1 LVEEYFPEKRRDLAG
16 RSHRHFD
23 VFNLHHIDELKLDYF
38 ETLQLIS
45 ELRDAHTKIVV
56 TAHDLTPHSKQPE
69 VWDPIFQAWFG
80 SADGIIHHSNWGMS
94 VLRSRY
100 QIPESTRHAIIYNRG
115 GSDEVGVTTSA
126 QRARAE
132 AALRLN
138 KIPLRIGIVG
148 HPRKERLVT
157 EFLEGFAKTERSDM
171 EIVCWSLSDQDV
183 VPNDPRIVIAKEQ
196 KYVLEST
203 FRRRLRAC
211 DIVAIPYR
219 EDGEMLTSGVLRSA
233 VEVGLGILRTD
244 WAFLKEVAGDV
255 GIYIGR
261 DAESFATGLSS
272 LSAEDAGRA
281 KRASLELKNLSNW
294 RTTAQGYGKFFE
306 SLL

>member
-1 LVEEYFPEKRRDLAG
+1 
-16 RSHRHFD
+16 
-23 VFNLHHIDELKLDYF
+23 
-38 ETLQLIS
+38 
-45 ELRDAHTKIVV
+45 
-56 TAHDLTPHSKQPE
+56 
-69 VWDPIFQAWFG
+69 
-80 SADGIIHHSNWGMS
+80 
-94 VLRSRY
+94 
-100 QIPESTRHAIIYNRG
+100 
-115 GSDEVGVTTSA
+115 
-126 QRARAE
+126 
-132 AALRLN
+132 
-138 KIPLRIGIVG
+138 
-148 HPRKERLVT
+148 
-157 EFLEGFAKTERSDM
+157 
-171 EIVCWSLSDQDV
+171 
-183 VPNDPRIVIAKEQ
+183 
-196 KYVLEST
+196 
-203 FRRRLRAC
+203 LRAC